1 MFKVPIFF
9 NFSQNIFSIFQ
20 MVYFIIGVCLSVS
33 LFVIFRGF
41 NQFKVNM
48 LQAIVSNYFVCIITG
63 FIFIGDFGVISK
75 ISLDKTWVQIA
86 MGMGFVFI
94 ATFYLMGYT
103 AQKVS
108 VTASSLSSK
117 ISLIIPVLFSLLYLN
132 TTQDFGVFR
141 YIGLILVFGAI
152 ILTSIKKKQ
161 ASLQENVESH
171 QQQINDSI
179 SPKQAFLL
187 SFLVFILS
195 GFIDLMMNLVNT
207 KFITDTTEKAL
218 FTIVIFSVA
227 AVIGIV
233 VLLIKKEKFEL
244 KSLLGGIILGVP
256 NFFSIYFMFRAL
268 DSFNGNGA
276 IFFPLF
282 NISVIIVSSVA
293 SVIIFREKLNK
304 FNIIGLLMAVL
315 AIVFISFD
323 ELKAFFG

>member
-1 MFKVPIFF
+1 MI
-9 NFSQNIFSIFQ
+9 
-20 MVYFIIGVCLSVS
+20 YFIIGVCLSVS
-33 LFVIFRGF
+33 LFIIFRGF

-63 FIFIGDFGVISK
+63 FIFIGDLSVISK
-75 ISLDKTWVQIA
+75 VSLDKTWVQIA

-141 YIGLILVFGAI
+141 YFGLVLVFGAI
-152 ILTSIKKKQ
+152 VLTSIKKKEINQ
-161 ASLQENVESH
+161 KINQKINQDNNQQDNQEKIVV
-171 QQQINDSI
+171 I

-207 KFITDTTEKAL
+207 KFITDNTEKAL

-227 AVIGIV
+227 AIIGIII
-233 VLLIKKEKFEL
+233 LLIKKEKFEL
-244 KSLLGGIILGVP
+244 KSLLGGVVLGVP

-268 DSFNGNGA
+268 DNFGGNGA

-293 SVIIFREKLNK
+293 SIIIFREKLNK

>member
-1 MFKVPIFF
+1 MI
-9 NFSQNIFSIFQ
+9 
-20 MVYFIIGVCLSVS
+20 YFIIGVCLSVS

-48 LQAIVSNYFVCIITG
+48 LQAIVSNYFVCILTG
-63 FIFIGDFGVISK
+63 FIFIGDFGVVNK

-94 ATFYLMGYT
+94 STFYLMGYT

-141 YIGLILVFGAI
+141 YVGLILVFGAI
-152 ILTSIKKKQ
+152 ILTSIKKK
-161 ASLQENVESH
+161 VIESDNQNNN
-171 QQQINDSI
+171 QQQVNTSI

-207 KFITDTTEKAL
+207 KFITDNTEKAL

-233 VLLIKKEKFEL
+233 ILLIKKEKFEL
-244 KSLLGGIILGVP
+244 KSLIGGVVLGVP

-268 DSFNGNGA
+268 DSFGGNGA

-293 SVIIFREKLNK
+293 SIIIFKEKLNK

-315 AIVFISFD
+315 AIIFISFD

>member
-1 MFKVPIFF
+1 MI
-9 NFSQNIFSIFQ
+9 
-20 MVYFIIGVCLSVS
+20 YFIIGVCLSVS

-48 LQAIVSNYFVCIITG
+48 LQAIVSNYFVCILTG
-63 FIFIGDFGVISK
+63 FIFIGDFGVVNK
-75 ISLDKTWVQIA
+75 ISFDKTWVQIA

-94 ATFYLMGYT
+94 STFYLMGYT

-141 YIGLILVFGAI
+141 YVGLILVFGAI
-152 ILTSIKKKQ
+152 VLTSIKKKVI
-161 ASLQENVESH
+161 ENDNQNN
-171 QQQINDSI
+171 QQQVNVSI

-207 KFITDTTEKAL
+207 KFITDNTEKAL

-233 VLLIKKEKFEL
+233 ILLIKKEKFEL
-244 KSLLGGIILGVP
+244 KSLLGGVVLGVP

-268 DSFNGNGA
+268 DNFGGNGA

-293 SVIIFREKLNK
+293 SVLVFREKLNK

>member
-1 MFKVPIFF
+1 MI
-9 NFSQNIFSIFQ
+9 
-20 MVYFIIGVCLSVS
+20 YFIIGVCLSVS

-48 LQAIVSNYFVCIITG
+48 LQAIVSNYFVCILTG
-63 FIFIGDFGVISK
+63 FIFMGDIGVVNK

-94 ATFYLMGYT
+94 STFYLMGYT

-132 TTQDFGVFR
+132 TTQDFGLFR
-141 YIGLILVFGAI
+141 YVGLILVFGAI
-152 ILTSIKKKQ
+152 ILTSIKKKVI
-161 ASLQENVESH
+161 ENDSQNNNQSNN
-171 QQQINDSI
+171 QQQINASI

-207 KFITDTTEKAL
+207 KFITDNTEKAL

-227 AVIGIV
+227 AVIGIII
-233 VLLIKKEKFEL
+233 LLIKKEKFEL
-244 KSLLGGIILGVP
+244 KSLIGGVVLGVP

-268 DSFNGNGA
+268 DSFGGNGA

-293 SVIIFREKLNK
+293 SIIIFREKLNK

-315 AIVFISFD
+315 AIIFISFD
-323 ELKAFFG
+323 ELKAFLN

>member
-1 MFKVPIFF
+1 MI
-9 NFSQNIFSIFQ
+9 
-20 MVYFIIGVCLSVS
+20 YFTIGVCLSVS

-63 FIFIGDFGVISK
+63 FIFIGDFGVVNK

-94 ATFYLMGYT
+94 STFYLMGYT

-141 YIGLILVFGAI
+141 YVGLILVFGAI
-152 ILTSIKKKQ
+152 VLTSIKKKEIQ
-161 ASLQENVESH
+161 TSTEISENQEKNT
-171 QQQINDSI
+171 SI

-207 KFITDTTEKAL
+207 KFITDNTEKAL

-233 VLLIKKEKFEL
+233 ILLIKKEKFEL
-244 KSLLGGIILGVP
+244 KSLLGGVVLGVP

-268 DSFNGNGA
+268 DSFGGNGA

-293 SVIIFREKLNK
+293 SIIIFREKLNK

>member
-1 MFKVPIFF
+1 MI
-9 NFSQNIFSIFQ
+9 
-20 MVYFIIGVCLSVS
+20 YFIIGVCLSVS
-33 LFVIFRGF
+33 LFIIFRGF

-63 FIFIGDFGVISK
+63 FIFIGDFSVVSK

-94 ATFYLMGYT
+94 STFYLMGYT

-108 VTASSLSSK
+108 VTASSLASK

-141 YIGLILVFGAI
+141 YVGLILVFGAI
-152 ILTSIKKKQ
+152 VLTSIKKKIII
-161 ASLQENVESH
+161 QENQNENLENSEEK
-171 QQQINDSI
+171 NSSI

-207 KFITDTTEKAL
+207 KFITDNTEKAL

-227 AVIGIV
+227 AVIGIII
-233 VLLIKKEKFEL
+233 LLIKKEKFEV
-244 KSLLGGIILGVP
+244 KSLLGGVVLGVP

-268 DSFNGNGA
+268 DNFGGNGA

-282 NISVIIVSSVA
+282 NISVIIVSSIA
-293 SVIIFREKLNK
+293 SIIIFKEKLNK

-315 AIVFISFD
+315 AIIFISFD

>member
-1 MFKVPIFF
+1 
-9 NFSQNIFSIFQ
+9 

-41 NQFKVNM
+41 NQFKINM
-48 LQAIVSNYFVCIITG
+48 LQAIVSNYFVCILTG
-63 FIFIGDFGVISK
+63 FIFIGDFNVISK

-86 MGMGFVFI
+86 LGMGFVFI
-94 ATFYLMGYT
+94 STFYLMGYT

-132 TTQDFGVFR
+132 TTQDFGMFR
-141 YIGLILVFGAI
+141 YVGLILVFGAI
-152 ILTSIKKKQ
+152 ILTSIKKKN
-161 ASLQENVESH
+161 AESVNQNDNQNNN
-171 QQQINDSI
+171 QQQINASI

-187 SFLVFILS
+187 SFLVFVLS

-207 KFITDTTEKAL
+207 KFITDNTEKAL

-233 VLLIKKEKFEL
+233 ILLIKKEKFEL
-244 KSLLGGIILGVP
+244 KSLIGGVVLGVP

-268 DSFNGNGA
+268 DSFGGNGA

-293 SVIIFREKLNK
+293 SIIIFREKLNK

-315 AIVFISFD
+315 AIIFISFD